1 MPFMDFYDDIRLLA
15 QLDVSRGCSSTNR
28 GRMGIRSY
36 FIPDSDISRCEQES
50 DKIVLMGLET
60 H

>member
-1 MPFMDFYDDIRLLA
+1 MDYYHDIRLLA
-15 QLDVSRGCSSTNR
+15 QLDVSRECCSTSK
-28 GRMGIRSY
+28 GIMGIKSY